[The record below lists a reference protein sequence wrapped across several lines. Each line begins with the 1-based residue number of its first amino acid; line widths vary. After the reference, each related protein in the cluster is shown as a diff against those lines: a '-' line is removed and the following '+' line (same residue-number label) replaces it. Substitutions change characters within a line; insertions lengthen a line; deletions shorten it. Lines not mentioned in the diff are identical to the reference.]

1 MINFKK
7 ETKKE
12 YKARVHARW
21 VQQAKNKKLVKK
33 LTTIQLKIE
42 QLENI
47 ILTLHSQSVII
58 SDIRQLRI
66 KYQQEKIKLLTI
78 NNQQHDIH
86 KN

>member
-1 MINFKK
+1 MLNFKK

-47 ILTLHSQSVII
+47 ILTLHPGSVII

-78 NNQQHDIH
+78 NKQ
-86 KN
+86 

>member
-1 MINFKK
+1 MLNFKK

-42 QLENI
+42 ELENI
-47 ILTLHSQSVII
+47 ILTLHPRSVII

-78 NNQQHDIH
+78 NKQ
-86 KN
+86 